1 MNFKVFKFENRA
13 LSLQRMLWVMLLVFN
28 VTTYSPQIYAN
39 NSKVAIDIT
48 GTILDA
54 ENNDPIPGVSIIVEN
69 TTQGTITDEN
79 GKFSLKVADKN
90 TVLLISF
97 VGYET
102 QRIVVGDQTNFTIS
116 LVSGKT
122 LDEVVVIGY
131 GEAKK
136 SDLTGSVGQI
146 KTKTVEESGYA
157 NFQQAIAGKV
167 AGVVVSE
174 TSGQPGSALTIEI
187 RGASSLNFS
196 TQPLYVIDGIPL
208 EDPNVGSLNNN
219 AYLAGVTAASPLAS
233 INPND
238 IASLEILKDAS
249 ATAIYGSRGANGVV
263 LITTKSGQKGK
274 PKIGFNYSLS
284 MAQPLKQVDV
294 LRGQD
299 YARLAN
305 EIRKVRNPTDT
316 FIPYL
321 ESDFPKLVEF
331 DPQKAAT
338 ISALT
343 SDANLT
349 ISGGDNRSKYY
360 LSGQYYY
367 QQGLVKSTDFKRYN
381 FKGTYEID
389 LSARLKFNTSL
400 TYTNSQANGNLSTS
414 ILQATQRWAPV
425 NPFYNPDGSLNVL
438 TRAFHYG
445 SEIYDD
451 PTFGRIYYNPRFPI
465 TEVINGI
472 VENPTTFG
480 VNPASLIDGKVKGG
494 GIVNINNN
502 NQLLGNTTLSYKL
515 TDDLKLSGVFGVT
528 SYNALLENYL
538 PSTLTPSAGGTTITQ
553 RGVASIGNLQSLK
566 LLYQTTL
573 SYDKKIKKHNISAV
587 IGATAEKFTEKRQ
600 TISSQGF
607 VNDFT
612 GVNNI
617 QAGQTPQAPISNYNG
632 YQLLSSILRTSYNY
646 AGRYYLTF
654 SARYDGSSKFT
665 DDNRFGFFPS
675 IGGSWRV
682 ANEKMFRKIK
692 AISEFKLR
700 ASYGIIGNQAL
711 GAYNT
716 LATLSNNSVIFGNN
730 QVNAAYFP
738 SRLPNTA
745 LTWESTKQ
753 ANVGLDLGLFK
764 NRIDLQVDIYRKT
777 TDDLLYNVE
786 LPGTT
791 GFSTQTKN
799 VASITNEGL
808 EIALS
813 TVNVKTKDLTWSTS
827 FNIAFNKGVV
837 NRLAGNQGEFLAI
850 NQLVGNTFLFTLRPG
865 EPIGQFVGL
874 KSLPVWNEE
883 TIKTKPATFQST
895 AKEGDMRFA
904 DLNNDGLL
912 TNDDR
917 VVIGS
922 ALPDFT
928 GGARTELTYKNFSL
942 NVFFNYSYGNQ
953 IFNQNAWTMT
963 DMSGTNANNV
973 YQRAYDSRYII
984 LSNVSDASKLDAI
997 KANNLVTKTAGAG
1010 ALLDR
1015 REVSDYYVED
1025 GSFIRLK
1032 DINIGYT
1039 VPNALL
1045 KKLKVGSL
1053 KVYVNLQN
1061 MATWTKYTGL
1071 NPEANTGS
1079 LSTRGLDNGSYPLFK
1094 NYRFGVNATF

>member
-1 MNFKVFKFENRA
+1 MKKNPQLLTSLLLLFF
-13 LSLQRMLWVMLLVFN
+13 LSMTVLGFAQ
-28 VTTYSPQIYAN
+28 TIQI
-39 NSKVAIDIT
+39 K
-48 GTILDA
+48 GK
-54 ENNDPIPGVSIIVEN
+54 
-69 TTQGTITDEN
+69 ITDEEGGPLPSASIVIEGTAKGTLTDSN
-79 GKFSLKVADKN
+79 GDFTLEDAPSTAK
-90 TVLLISF
+90 LIVSF
-97 VGYET
+97 VGYDSQIIDVNNRT
-102 QRIVVGDQTNFTIS
+102 TIDVI
-116 LVSGKT
+116 LVEGKT
-122 LDEVVVIGY
+122 LEEVVVIGY

-146 KTKTVEESGYA
+146 KTKTIEESGYS

-174 TSGQPGSALTIEI
+174 VSGQPGSGLTIEI

-208 EDPNVGSLNNN
+208 EDPNVGALNNN

-249 ATAIYGSRGANGVV
+249 ATAIYGSRGSNGVV

-274 PKIGFNYSLS
+274 PKVGFNYSIS
-284 MAQPLKQVDV
+284 MAQPLREVDV
-294 LRGQD
+294 LGGQD

-305 EIRKVRNPTDT
+305 EIRKNRSATDT

-331 DPQKAAT
+331 NPQRAAT

-349 ISGGDNRSKYY
+349 LSGGDNRSKYY

-381 FKGTYEID
+381 FKATYENDIND
-389 LSARLKFNTSL
+389 RLKLNTSL
-400 TYTNSQANGNLSTS
+400 TYTNSQANGNLVSS

-425 NPFYNPDGSLNVL
+425 NPFYNPDGSVNVL

-451 PTFGRIYYNPRFPI
+451 AYFGRIYYNPRFPI
-465 TEVINGI
+465 SEVVNGI
-472 VENPTTFG
+472 VENPTAFG
-480 VNPASLIDGKVKGG
+480 TNPATLIDGNVRSG

-502 NQLLGNTTLSYKL
+502 NQIIGNATLTYKL
-515 TDDLKLSGVFGVT
+515 TDNLKLSGVFGVT
-528 SYNALLENYL
+528 TYNALQENYQ
-538 PSTLTPSAGGTTITQ
+538 PSTITPSAGGTTITQ
-553 RGVASIGNLQSLK
+553 RGVASIGNLQTLK
-566 LLYQTTL
+566 LLYQATL
-573 SYDKKIKKHNISAV
+573 SYDKKIKKHTINAV
-587 IGATAEKFTEKRQ
+587 IGATAEEFTEKRQ
-600 TISSQGF
+600 NMSSQGF

-617 QAGQTPQAPISNYNG
+617 QAGQTPQVPVSNYNG
-632 YQLLSSILRTSYNY
+632 YQLVSSIFRTSYNY
-646 AGRYYLTF
+646 AGRYYLTV
-654 SARYDGSSKFT
+654 SARYDGSSKFAE
-665 DDNRFGFFPS
+665 DKRFGFFPS
-675 IGGSWRV
+675 VGGSWRV
-682 ANEKMFRKIK
+682 ANEKIFKKVK
-692 AISEFKLR
+692 AISELKLR
-700 ASYGIIGNQAL
+700 ASYGIIGNQAV
-711 GAYNT
+711 GPYNT
-716 LATLSNNSVIFGNN
+716 LSTLSNNSVLFGSNV
-730 QVNAAYFP
+730 VNAAYFP
-738 SRLPNTA
+738 SRLPNRG
-745 LTWESTKQ
+745 LSWESTKQ
-753 ANVGLDLGLFK
+753 ANIGLDLGLFK
-764 NRIDLQVDIYRKT
+764 NRIDLQVDIYRKIT
-777 TDDLLYNVE
+777 EDLLYNVD

-791 GFSTQTKN
+791 GFSFQAKN

-808 EIALS
+808 EIALT
-813 TVNVKTKDLTWSTS
+813 TVNIRNKSFSWTTS
-827 FNIAFNKGVV
+827 FNVAFNQGVV
-837 NRLAGNQGEFLAI
+837 NKLAGNQGEFLGI

-865 EPIGQFVGL
+865 ESIGQFVGL

-917 VVIGS
+917 VNIGS
-922 ALPDFT
+922 ALPKFT
-928 GGARTELTYKNFSL
+928 GGMRTEMTYKNFSL
-942 NVFFNYSYGNQ
+942 NAFFNFSYGNQ

-973 YQRAYDSRYII
+973 YQRAYDDRYII
-984 LSNVSDASKLDAI
+984 LSNVTDASKLESI
-997 KANNLVTKTAGAG
+997 KANNLITKTAGAG

-1015 REVSDYYVED
+1015 REVADYYVED

-1039 VPNALL
+1039 IPNVLL
-1045 KKLKVGSL
+1045 KKLKISSL

-1061 MATWTKYTGL
+1061 MATWTNYTGL
-1071 NPEANTGS
+1071 NPEVNTGS

>member
-1 MNFKVFKFENRA
+1 MKKKLLFLKSLLFLFFLLMAAVGSAQKIQVTGKVTDDKGE
-13 LSLQRMLWVMLLVFN
+13 SLPSASVVIQG
-28 VTTYSPQIYAN
+28 TTN
-39 NSKVAIDIT
+39 
-48 GTILDA
+48 
-54 ENNDPIPGVSIIVEN
+54 
-69 TTQGTITDEN
+69 GTITDIN
-79 GKFSLKVADKN
+79 GSFTLSDVPATAKLV
-90 TVLLISF
+90 VSF
-97 VGYET
+97 VGFDA
-102 QRIVVGDQTNFTIS
+102 QIIDVDNRKTIDVM
-116 LVSGKT
+116 LVEGKA

-146 KTKTVEESGYA
+146 KTKTVEESGYS
-157 NFQQAIAGKV
+157 NFQQAIAGRV

-174 TSGQPGSALTIEI
+174 VSGQPGSGLTIEI

-208 EDPNVGSLNNN
+208 EDPSVNALNNN
-219 AYLAGVTAASPLAS
+219 AYLSGVTAASPLSA

-249 ATAIYGSRGANGVV
+249 ATAIYGSRGSNGVI

-274 PKIGFNYSLS
+274 PKVGFNYSVS
-284 MAQPLKQVDV
+284 MARPLRQVDV
-294 LRGQD
+294 LGGQD
-299 YARLAN
+299 FARLAN
-305 EIRKVRNPTDT
+305 EIRKNRSATDT

-343 SDANLT
+343 SDANITL
-349 ISGGDNRSKYY
+349 SGGDNRSKYY

-367 QQGLVKSTDFKRYN
+367 QQGLIKSTDFKRYN
-381 FKGTYEID
+381 FKMSYENDIN
-389 LSARLKFNTSL
+389 ARLKLNTSL
-400 TYTNSQANGNLSTS
+400 TYTNSRANGNMVSS

-445 SEIYDD
+445 SEIYED
-451 PTFGRIYYNPRFPI
+451 PGFGKIYYNPRFPI
-465 TEVINGI
+465 SEVLAGI
-472 VENPTTFG
+472 VENPTAFG
-480 VNPASLIDGKVKGG
+480 TNPAALIDGKVKGG

-502 NQLLGNTTLSYKL
+502 NQIIGSATLTYKL
-515 TDDLKLSGVFGVT
+515 TDNLKISGIFGVT
-528 SYNALLENYL
+528 SYNALLENYQ
-538 PSTLTPSAGGTTITQ
+538 PSTITPASGGVSITQ
-553 RGVASIGNLQSLK
+553 RGVASIGNLQTLK
-566 LLYQTTL
+566 LLYQATL
-573 SYDKKIKKHNISAV
+573 SHDKKIKKHTLNTV
-587 IGATAEKFTEKRQ
+587 IGVTAEEFTEKRQ
-600 TISSQGF
+600 NMSSQGF

-617 QAGQTPQAPISNYNG
+617 QAGQTPQVPVSNYNG
-632 YQLLSSILRTSYNY
+632 YQLVSSIFRTSYNY

-654 SARYDGSSKFT
+654 SARYDGSSKFAE
-665 DDNRFGFFPS
+665 DNRFGFFPS
-675 IGGSWRV
+675 VGGSWRV
-682 ANEKMFRKIK
+682 ANEKIFKKVK
-692 AISEFKLR
+692 AISELKLR
-700 ASYGIIGNQAL
+700 ASYGIIGNQAV

-716 LATLSNNSVIFGNN
+716 LSTLSNNSVIFGNN
-730 QVNAAYFP
+730 VVNAAYFP
-738 SRLPNTA
+738 TRLPNTN
-745 LTWESTKQ
+745 LSWESTKQ
-753 ANVGLDLGLFK
+753 ANIGLDFGLFK
-764 NRIDLQVDIYRKT
+764 NRIDLQVDIYRKQ
-777 TDDLLYNVE
+777 TDDLLYNVDI
-786 LPGTT
+786 PATT
-791 GFSTQTKN
+791 GFANQVKN

-808 EIALS
+808 EIALT
-813 TVNVKTKDLTWSTS
+813 TVNVRTKALSWSTS
-827 FNIAFNKGVV
+827 FNIAFNQGVV
-837 NRLAGNQGEFLAI
+837 NKLAGNQGEFLGI
-850 NQLVGNTFLFTLRPG
+850 NQLVGNTFLFTLTPG
-865 EPIGQFVGL
+865 QPLGQFVGL

-883 TIKTKPATFQST
+883 TIKTKPSTFQST
-895 AKEGDMRFA
+895 AKEGDPRYA

-922 ALPDFT
+922 ALPKFT
-928 GGARTELTYKNFSL
+928 GGMRTELTYKAFSL
-942 NVFFNYSYGNQ
+942 NAFFNYSYGNQ

-963 DMSGTNANNV
+963 DMSGTNGNNV
-973 YQRAYDSRYII
+973 YQRAYDDRYII
-984 LSNVSDASKLDAI
+984 LSTVTDASKLDAI
-997 KANNLVTKTAGAG
+997 KANNLVTRTAAAG

-1015 REVSDYYVED
+1015 REVADYYVED

-1039 VPNALL
+1039 VPNSLL
-1045 KKLKVGSL
+1045 KKANIGSL

-1071 NPEANTGS
+1071 NPEVNTGS

>member
-1 MNFKVFKFENRA
+1 MKKNSLLLRSLFFFLF
-13 LSLQRMLWVMLLVFN
+13 LSM
-28 VTTYSPQIYAN
+28 TTLG
-39 NSKVAIDIT
+39 VAQKIQIT
-48 GTILDA
+48 G
-54 ENNDPIPGVSIIVEN
+54 S
-69 TTQGTITDEN
+69 ITDEKGEPLPSASVVVQGTNNGTISDDN
-79 GKFSLKVADKN
+79 GKFTLKD
-90 TVLLISF
+90 VLATSKLVVSF
-97 VGYET
+97 IGFDAQIIDVDNRT
-102 QRIVVGDQTNFTIS
+102 TIS
-116 LVSGKT
+116 VMLIEGKA
-122 LDEVVVIGY
+122 LEEVVVIGY

-146 KTKTVEESGYA
+146 KTKMIEESGYS

-174 TSGQPGSALTIEI
+174 TSGQPGSGLTIEI

-208 EDPNVGSLNNN
+208 EDPNVGALNNN

-249 ATAIYGSRGANGVV
+249 ATAIYGSRGSNGVI

-274 PKIGFNYSLS
+274 PKVGFNYSIS
-284 MAQPLKQVDV
+284 VAQPLKEVDV
-294 LRGQD
+294 LGGQD
-299 YARLAN
+299 YARLMN

-331 DPQKAAT
+331 NPQKAAT
-338 ISALT
+338 ISAVT
-343 SDANLT
+343 SDANLSL
-349 ISGGDNRSKYY
+349 SGGDNRSKYY

-381 FKGTYEID
+381 FRATYENDIT
-389 LSARLKFNTSL
+389 ARLKLNTSL
-400 TYTNSQANGNLSTS
+400 TYTNSQSNGNMSAS

-425 NPFYNPDGSLNVL
+425 NPYYNPDGSLNIL
-438 TRAFHYG
+438 NRAFHYG

-451 PTFGRIYYNPRFPI
+451 PYFGRIYYNPRFPI
-465 TEVINGI
+465 TEVIAGI

-480 VNPASLIDGKVKGG
+480 TNPASLLDGKTKGG

-502 NQLLGNTTLSYKL
+502 NQIIGNATLSYKL
-515 TDDLKLSGVFGVT
+515 TESLRLSGVFGVT

-538 PSTLTPSAGGTTITQ
+538 PSTFTPSAGGTTITQ
-553 RGVASIGNLQSLK
+553 RGVASIGNLQTLK
-566 LLYQTTL
+566 LLYQGTL
-573 SYDKKIKKHNISAV
+573 SYDKKIKQHSVNAV
-587 IGATAEKFTEKRQ
+587 IGATAEAFTEKRQ
-600 TISSQGF
+600 NMSSQGF

-617 QAGQTPQAPISNYNG
+617 QAGQTPQVPVSNYNG
-632 YQLLSSILRTSYNY
+632 YQLVSSIFRTSYNY
-646 AGRYYLTF
+646 AGRYYLTV

-665 DDNRFGFFPS
+665 EDNRFGFFPS
-675 IGGSWRV
+675 VGGSWRV
-682 ANEKMFRKIK
+682 ANEKMIRKIK
-692 AISEFKLR
+692 AISELKLR
-700 ASYGIIGNQAL
+700 ASYGIIGNQAV

-716 LATLSNNSVIFGNN
+716 LSTLSNNSVIFGNN
-730 QVNAAYFP
+730 VVNAAYFP
-738 SRLPNTA
+738 SRLPNRN
-745 LTWESTKQ
+745 LSWESTKQ
-753 ANVGLDLGLFK
+753 ANIGLDFGLFK
-764 NRIDLQVDIYRKT
+764 NRVDLQVDIYRKI
-777 TDDLLYNVE
+777 TDDLLYNVD

-791 GFSTQTKN
+791 GFSNQTKN
-799 VASITNEGL
+799 VASITNQGL
-808 EIALS
+808 EIALT
-813 TVNVKTKDLTWSTS
+813 TVNVKTTKLSWSTS
-827 FNIAFNKGVV
+827 FNIAFNRGIV
-837 NRLAGNQGEFLAI
+837 NKLAGNQGEFLGI

-865 EPIGQFVGL
+865 ESIGQFVGL

-895 AKEGDMRFA
+895 AKEGDPRYA

-917 VVIGS
+917 VNIGS
-922 ALPDFT
+922 ALPKYT
-928 GGARTELTYKNFSL
+928 GGMRTELIYMGFSL
-942 NVFFNYSYGNQ
+942 NVFLNFSYGNQ

-973 YQRAYDSRYII
+973 YQRAYDSRYIV
-984 LSNVSDASKLDAI
+984 LSTLTDASKLEAV
-997 KANNLVTKTAGAG
+997 KANNLVTKTASPG

-1015 REVSDYYVED
+1015 REVADYYVED
-1025 GSFIRLK
+1025 GSFMRLK

-1039 VPNALL
+1039 IPNALL
-1045 KKLKVGSL
+1045 KRLKVGTL

-1071 NPEANTGS
+1071 NPEVNTGS

>member
-1 MNFKVFKFENRA
+1 MKKKLLFLKSLLFSFFLFTATMGLAQTIQVTGKVTDEKGEA
-13 LSLQRMLWVMLLVFN
+13 LPSASVVIQG
-28 VTTYSPQIYAN
+28 TT
-39 NSKVAIDIT
+39 T
-48 GTILDA
+48 GTL
-54 ENNDPIPGVSIIVEN
+54 S
-69 TTQGTITDEN
+69 DEGGN
-79 GKFSLKVADKN
+79 FTLKDVPSTARL
-90 TVLLISF
+90 VVSF
-97 VGYET
+97 VGFDSQIIDVNKRT
-102 QRIVVGDQTNFTIS
+102 TIDVT
-116 LVSGKT
+116 LVEGKA
-122 LDEVVVIGY
+122 LEEVVVIGY

-146 KTKTVEESGYA
+146 KTKTVEESGYS

-208 EDPNVGSLNNN
+208 EDPSVGALNNN
-219 AYLAGVTAASPLAS
+219 AYLAGVTVASPLAA

-249 ATAIYGSRGANGVV
+249 ATAIYGSRGSNGVV

-274 PKIGFNYSLS
+274 PKVGFNYSLS
-284 MAQPLKQVDV
+284 MARPLSQVDV
-294 LRGQD
+294 LGGQD

-305 EIRKVRNPTDT
+305 EIRKNRSATDT

-349 ISGGDNRSKYY
+349 LSGGDSRSKYY

-389 LSARLKFNTSL
+389 INARLKVNTSL
-400 TYTNSQANGNLSTS
+400 TYTSSKANGNLSAN

-445 SEIYDD
+445 SEIFDD

-465 TEVINGI
+465 SEVLGGI

-480 VNPASLIDGKVKGG
+480 GNPAIFIDGKVKGG

-502 NQLLGNTTLSYKL
+502 NQIIGSATVAYKL
-515 TDDLKLSGVFGVT
+515 TQNLKLSGVFGVT
-528 SYNALLENYL
+528 TYNALLENYL
-538 PSTLTPSAGGTTITQ
+538 PSTITPSAGGTTITQ
-553 RGVASIGNLQSLK
+553 RGVASIGNLQTSK

-573 SYDKKIKKHNISAV
+573 SYDKKIKEHSVSAV
-587 IGATAEKFTEKRQ
+587 IGATAEQFTEKRQ
-600 TISSQGF
+600 VISSQGF

-617 QAGQTPQAPISNYNG
+617 QAGQTPQAPTSNYNG
-632 YQLLSSILRTSYNY
+632 YQLVSSIFRTSYNY
-646 AGRYYLTF
+646 AGRYYLTV

-665 DDNRFGFFPS
+665 EANRFGFFPS
-675 IGGSWRV
+675 VGGSWRI
-682 ANEKMFRKIK
+682 ASEKPFKNIK
-692 AISEFKLR
+692 AVSEFKLR

-716 LATLSNNSVIFGNN
+716 LSTLSNNSVIFGNN
-730 QVNAAYFP
+730 VINAAYFP
-738 SRLPNTA
+738 TRLANTG

-753 ANVGLDLGLFK
+753 TNIGLDFGLFK
-764 NRIDLQVDIYRKT
+764 NRIDFQMDIYRKT
-777 TDDLLYNVE
+777 TDDLLYSVD

-791 GFSTQTKN
+791 GFSNQTRN

-808 EIALS
+808 ELS
-813 TVNVKTKDLTWSTS
+813 LTTVNVKTKALTWSTS
-827 FNIAFNKGVV
+827 FNIAFNRGIV
-837 NRLAGNQGEFLAI
+837 NKLAGNQGEILNI

-883 TIKTKPATFQST
+883 TIKTKPSTFQAT
-895 AKEGDMRFA
+895 AKEGDPRFA

-917 VVIGS
+917 VAIGS
-922 ALPDFT
+922 ALPKFT
-928 GGARTELTYKNFSL
+928 GGARSEVAYKNFSL
-942 NVFFNYSYGNQ
+942 NVYFNYSYGNQ

-973 YQRAYDSRYII
+973 YQRAYDSRYIPM
-984 LSNVSDASKLDAI
+984 SSVTDESKREAI
-997 KANNLVTKTAGAG
+997 KANNLVTKTPAAG

-1015 REVSDYYVED
+1015 REVSDFFIED

-1039 VPNALL
+1039 VPNTLL
-1045 KKLKVGSL
+1045 KKLKFGSL
-1053 KVYVNLQN
+1053 KIYMNLQN

-1071 NPEANTGS
+1071 NPEVNTGS

>member
-1 MNFKVFKFENRA
+1 MKKKPLFLK
-13 LSLQRMLWVMLLVFN
+13 SLLFLFLLFTTVMGFA
-28 VTTYSPQIYAN
+28 Q
-39 NSKVAIDIT
+39 
-48 GTILDA
+48 TIQ
-54 ENNDPIPGVSIIVEN
+54 V
-69 TTQGTITDEN
+69 QGKITDEKGESLPSASVVIEGTTKGAITDIN
-79 GKFSLKVADKN
+79 GNFTLQDVPATAKIV
-90 TVLLISF
+90 VSF
-97 VGYET
+97 VGFDSQIIDVNKRT
-102 QRIVVGDQTNFTIS
+102 TIDVM
-116 LVSGKT
+116 LVEGKA
-122 LDEVVVIGY
+122 LEEVVVIGY

-146 KTKTVEESGYA
+146 KTKMIEESGYS

-174 TSGQPGSALTIEI
+174 TSGQPGAGLTIEI

-208 EDPNVGSLNNN
+208 EEPNVGALNNN

-249 ATAIYGSRGANGVV
+249 ATAIYGSRGSNGVV

-274 PKIGFNYSLS
+274 PKVGFNYSIS
-284 MAQPLKQVDV
+284 VAKPLREVDV
-294 LRGQD
+294 LGGQD
-299 YARLAN
+299 YARLMN
-305 EIRKVRNPTDT
+305 EIRKSRSATDT

-331 DPQKAAT
+331 NPQRAAT
-338 ISALT
+338 ISAIT
-343 SDANLT
+343 SDANLSL
-349 ISGGDNRSKYY
+349 SGGDNRSKYY

-381 FKGTYEID
+381 FKATYENDIN
-389 LSARLKFNTSL
+389 ARLKLNTSL
-400 TYTNSQANGNLSTS
+400 TYTNSQSNGNLSS
-414 ILQATQRWAPV
+414 GILQATQRWAPV
-425 NPFYNPDGSLNVL
+425 NPFYNPDGSINVL

-445 SEIYDD
+445 SEIYEDAY
-451 PTFGRIYYNPRFPI
+451 FGKIYYNPRFPI
-465 TEVINGI
+465 TEVLNGI

-480 VNPASLIDGKVKGG
+480 TNPASLLDGKTKGG

-502 NQLLGNTTLSYKL
+502 NQIIGNATLAYKL
-515 TDDLKLSGVFGVT
+515 TESLKLSGVFGVT

-538 PSTLTPSAGGTTITQ
+538 PSTFTPSAGGTTITQ
-553 RGVASIGNLQSLK
+553 RGVASIGNLQTLK
-566 LLYQTTL
+566 LLYQGTL
-573 SYDKKIKKHNISAV
+573 SYDKKIKQHTVNAV
-587 IGATAEKFTEKRQ
+587 IGATAEQFTEKRQ
-600 TISSQGF
+600 NMSSQGF

-617 QAGQTPQAPISNYNG
+617 QAGQTPQVPVSNYNG
-632 YQLLSSILRTSYNY
+632 YQLVSSIFRASYNY

-665 DDNRFGFFPS
+665 EDNRFGFFPS
-675 IGGSWRV
+675 LGGSWRI
-682 ANEKMFRKIK
+682 ANEKMIKKIK

-700 ASYGIIGNQAL
+700 ASYGVIGNQAV

-716 LATLSNNSVIFGNN
+716 LSTLSNNSVIFGNN
-730 QVNAAYFP
+730 QVNAVYFP
-738 SRLPNTA
+738 SRLPNRN
-745 LTWESTKQ
+745 LSWESTKQ
-753 ANVGLDLGLFK
+753 ANIGLDFGLFK
-764 NRIDLQVDIYRKT
+764 NRVDLQVDIYRKI
-777 TDDLLYNVE
+777 TDDLLYNVD

-791 GFSTQTKN
+791 GFSNQVKN
-799 VASITNEGL
+799 VASITNQGL
-808 EIALS
+808 EIALT
-813 TVNVKTKDLTWSTS
+813 TVNVKTRKLSWSTS
-827 FNIAFNKGVV
+827 FNIAFNQGVV
-837 NRLAGNQGEFLAI
+837 NRLAGNQGEFLGI

-865 EPIGQFVGL
+865 ESIGQFVGL

-895 AKEGDMRFA
+895 AKEGDPRYA

-917 VVIGS
+917 VNIGS
-922 ALPDFT
+922 ALPKFT
-928 GGARTELTYKNFSL
+928 GGMRSELTYKGFSL
-942 NVFFNYSYGNQ
+942 NAFLNYSYGNQ

-973 YQRAYDSRYII
+973 YQRAYDDRYIV
-984 LSNVSDASKLDAI
+984 LSTVTDASKLDAI
-997 KANNLVTKTAGAG
+997 KANNLVTKTAAAG

-1015 REVSDYYVED
+1015 REVADYYIED

-1039 VPNALL
+1039 IPDVLL
-1045 KKLKVGSL
+1045 KKMKVTNL

-1071 NPEANTGS
+1071 NPEVNTGS

>member
-1 MNFKVFKFENRA
+1 MKKKLLFLKSLLFSFFLFTTTMGLAQTIQVTGKV
-13 LSLQRMLWVMLLVFN
+13 
-28 VTTYSPQIYAN
+28 
-39 NSKVAIDIT
+39 IDEKGETLPSASVVI
-48 GTILDA
+48 
-54 ENNDPIPGVSIIVEN
+54 
-69 TTQGTITDEN
+69 QGTSIGTLSDE
-79 GKFSLKVADKN
+79 G
-90 TVLLISF
+90 
-97 VGYET
+97 G
-102 QRIVVGDQTNFTIS
+102 NFTLKDVPS
-116 LVSGKT
+116 TAKLVVSFIGFDSQIIDVNNRTSINVILVEGKT
-122 LDEVVVIGY
+122 LEEVVVIGY

-146 KTKTVEESGYA
+146 KTKTVEESGYS

-208 EDPNVGSLNNN
+208 EDPNVGALNNN
-219 AYLAGVTAASPLAS
+219 AFLAGVTVASPLSA

-249 ATAIYGSRGANGVV
+249 ATAIYGSRGSNGVV

-274 PKIGFNYSLS
+274 PKVGFNYSLS
-284 MAQPLKQVDV
+284 MARPLSQVDV
-294 LRGQD
+294 LGGQD

-305 EIRKVRNPTDT
+305 EIRKNRSATDT

-349 ISGGDNRSKYY
+349 LSGGDNRSKYY

-389 LSARLKFNTSL
+389 INARLKVNTSF
-400 TYTNSQANGNLSTS
+400 TYTNSKANGNLSAS

-445 SEIYDD
+445 SEIFDD

-465 TEVINGI
+465 SEVLAGI

-480 VNPASLIDGKVKGG
+480 GNPAIFIDGKVKGG
-494 GIVNINNN
+494 GIVNINTN
-502 NQLLGNTTLSYKL
+502 NQLIGNATVTYKL
-515 TDDLKLSGVFGVT
+515 TQNLKLAGVFGVT

-538 PSTLTPSAGGTTITQ
+538 PSTITPSAGGTTITQ
-553 RGVASIGNLQSLK
+553 RGVASIGNLQTSK

-573 SYDKKIKKHNISAV
+573 SYDKKIKQHNISAV
-587 IGATAEKFTEKRQ
+587 IGATAEQFTETRQ
-600 TISSQGF
+600 VISSQGF

-617 QAGQTPQAPISNYNG
+617 QAGQTPQAPTSNYNG
-632 YQLLSSILRTSYNY
+632 YQLVSSIFRTSYNY
-646 AGRYYLTF
+646 AGRYYLTV

-665 DDNRFGFFPS
+665 EANRFGFFPS
-675 IGGSWRV
+675 VGGSWRI
-682 ANEKMFRKIK
+682 ASEKPFKNIK
-692 AISEFKLR
+692 ALSEFKLR

-716 LATLSNNSVIFGNN
+716 LSTLSNNSVIFGNN
-730 QVNAAYFP
+730 VINAAYFP
-738 SRLPNTA
+738 TRLANTG

-753 ANVGLDLGLFK
+753 TNIGLDFGLFK
-764 NRIDLQVDIYRKT
+764 NRIDFQMDIYRKT
-777 TDDLLYNVE
+777 TDDLLYNVD

-791 GFSTQTKN
+791 GFSNQTRN

-808 EIALS
+808 ELS
-813 TVNVKTKDLTWSTS
+813 LTTVNVKTKALTWSTS
-827 FNIAFNKGVV
+827 FNIAFNRGIV
-837 NRLAGNQGEFLAI
+837 NKLVGNQGEILNI

-883 TIKTKPATFQST
+883 SIKTKPSTFQAT
-895 AKEGDMRFA
+895 AKEGDPRFA

-917 VVIGS
+917 VAIGS
-922 ALPDFT
+922 ALPKFT
-928 GGARTELTYKNFSL
+928 GGARTEVAYKNFSL
-942 NVFFNYSYGNQ
+942 NVYFNYSYGNQ

-963 DMSGTNANNV
+963 DMSGTNSNNV
-973 YQRAYDSRYII
+973 YQRAYDSRYIP
-984 LSNVSDASKLDAI
+984 LSSVTDESKREAI
-997 KANNLVTKTAGAG
+997 KANNLVTKTPAAG

-1015 REVSDYYVED
+1015 REVSDFFIED

-1039 VPNALL
+1039 VPNTLL
-1045 KKLKVGSL
+1045 KKLKFGSL
-1053 KVYVNLQN
+1053 KIYMNLQN

-1071 NPEANTGS
+1071 NPEVNTGS

>member
-1 MNFKVFKFENRA
+1 MKKKHLFLKS
-13 LSLQRMLWVMLLVFN
+13 LSFLLFLFMTVMGFAQ
-28 VTTYSPQIYAN
+28 TIQ
-39 NSKVAIDIT
+39 IT
-48 GTILDA
+48 GKVTDDQGEPLPSASVVIEGTQKGTVTDS
-54 ENNDPIPGVSIIVEN
+54 NGDFTVQGVSPTARLV
-69 TTQGTITDEN
+69 
-79 GKFSLKVADKN
+79 V
-90 TVLLISF
+90 SF
-97 VGYET
+97 VGFDSQIIDVNKRT
-102 QRIVVGDQTNFTIS
+102 TINVL
-116 LVSGKT
+116 LVEGKAFE
-122 LDEVVVIGY
+122 EVVVIGY

-146 KTKTVEESGYA
+146 KTKTVEESGYS

-174 TSGQPGSALTIEI
+174 VSGQPGSALTIEI

-208 EDPNVGSLNNN
+208 EDASVGALNNN
-219 AYLAGVTAASPLAS
+219 AYLTGVTAASPLAS

-249 ATAIYGSRGANGVV
+249 ATAIYGSRGSNGVV

-274 PKIGFNYSLS
+274 PKVGFNYSIS
-284 MAQPLKQVDV
+284 VAQPLKQVDV
-294 LRGQD
+294 LGGQD

-305 EIRKVRNPTDT
+305 EIRKNRNATDT

-349 ISGGDNRSKYY
+349 LSGGDNRSKYY

-381 FKGTYEID
+381 FKATYENDIN
-389 LSARLKFNTSL
+389 ARLKLNTSL
-400 TYTNSQANGNLSTS
+400 TYTNSQANGNLVSS

-451 PTFGRIYYNPRFPI
+451 AYFGRIYYNPRFPI
-465 TEVINGI
+465 TEVVNGI
-472 VENPTTFG
+472 VENPTAFG
-480 VNPASLIDGKVKGG
+480 TNPAALIDGKVKGG

-502 NQLLGNTTLSYKL
+502 NQIIGNATLTYKL
-515 TDDLKLSGVFGVT
+515 TDNFKVSGVFGVT
-528 SYNALLENYL
+528 SYNALLENYQ
-538 PSTLTPSAGGTTITQ
+538 PSTITPSLGGTTTTQ
-553 RGVASIGNLQSLK
+553 RGVASIGNLQNLK
-566 LLYQTTL
+566 LLYQATL
-573 SYDKKIKKHNISAV
+573 SYDKKIKKHTVNAV
-587 IGATAEKFTEKRQ
+587 IGATAEEFTEKRQ
-600 TISSQGF
+600 NMSSQGF

-617 QAGQTPQAPISNYNG
+617 QAGISPQVPVSNYSG
-632 YQLLSSILRTSYNY
+632 YQLVSSIFRTSYNY
-646 AGRYYLTF
+646 AGRYYLTV

-665 DDNRFGFFPS
+665 EENRFGFFPS

-682 ANEKMFRKIK
+682 ANEKIFKNVK
-692 AISEFKLR
+692 ALSELKLR
-700 ASYGIIGNQAL
+700 ASYGIIGNQAVN
-711 GAYNT
+711 AYNT
-716 LATLSNNSVIFGNN
+716 LSTLSNNSVIFGNN
-730 QVNAAYFP
+730 VVNAAYFP
-738 SRLPNTA
+738 SRLANPA

-753 ANVGLDLGLFK
+753 ANIGLDFGLFK

-777 TDDLLYNVE
+777 TDDLLYNVDI
-786 LPGTT
+786 PATS

-808 EIALS
+808 EIALT
-813 TVNVKTKDLTWSTS
+813 TVNVKTRKWGWSTS
-827 FNIAFNKGVV
+827 FNIAFNQGVV
-837 NRLAGNQGEFLAI
+837 NKLAGNQGEFLGI

-865 EPIGQFVGL
+865 ESIGQFVGL

-895 AKEGDMRFA
+895 AKEGDPRYA

-917 VVIGS
+917 VNIGS
-922 ALPDFT
+922 ALPKFT
-928 GGARTELTYKNFSL
+928 GGMRTELTYQNFSL
-942 NVFFNYSYGNQ
+942 NAFFNFSYGNK

-963 DMSGTNANNV
+963 DMSGTNSNNV
-973 YQRAYDSRYII
+973 YQRAYDDRYII
-984 LSNVSDASKLDAI
+984 LSTVTDASKLEAI
-997 KANNLVTKTAGAG
+997 KANNLVTKTPGAG

-1015 REVSDYYVED
+1015 REVSDYFVED

-1039 VPNALL
+1039 LPNTLL
-1045 KKLKVGSL
+1045 KKLKIGSL

-1061 MATWTKYTGL
+1061 MATWTNYTGL
-1071 NPEANTGS
+1071 NPEVNTGS

>member
-1 MNFKVFKFENRA
+1 MKKKPLFLKSLLFLFF
-13 LSLQRMLWVMLLVFN
+13 LSMTVMGFAQ
-28 VTTYSPQIYAN
+28 TIQ
-39 NSKVAIDIT
+39 IT
-48 GTILDA
+48 GKVTDDKGESLPSASVVI
-54 ENNDPIPGVSIIVEN
+54 
-69 TTQGTITDEN
+69 QGTTNGTISDEK
-79 GKFSLKVADKN
+79 G
-90 TVLLISF
+90 
-97 VGYET
+97 
-102 QRIVVGDQTNFTIS
+102 NFTLKDVS
-116 LVSGKT
+116 PTAKLVVSFIGFDSQLIDVNKRTTIDVILVEGKT
-122 LDEVVVIGY
+122 LEEVVIIGY

-146 KTKTVEESGYA
+146 KTKMIEESGYS

-174 TSGQPGSALTIEI
+174 VSGQPGSGLSIEI

-208 EDPNVGSLNNN
+208 EDASVGALNNN
-219 AYLAGVTAASPLAS
+219 AFLTGVTAASPLAS

-249 ATAIYGSRGANGVV
+249 ATAIYGSRGSNGVV

-274 PKIGFNYSLS
+274 PKVSFNYSIS
-284 MAQPLKQVDV
+284 VAQPLKQVDV
-294 LRGQD
+294 LGGQD

-305 EIRKVRNPTDT
+305 EIRKNRSATDT

-343 SDANLT
+343 SDANISL
-349 ISGGDNRSKYY
+349 SGGDNRSKYY

-381 FKGTYEID
+381 FKATYENDIT
-389 LSARLKFNTSL
+389 ARLKLNTSL
-400 TYTNSQANGNLSTS
+400 TYTNSQANGNLVSS

-438 TRAFHYG
+438 TRAYHYG

-451 PTFGRIYYNPRFPI
+451 PFYGRIYYNPRFPI
-465 TEVINGI
+465 TEVVNGI
-472 VENPTTFG
+472 VENPTAFG
-480 VNPASLIDGKVKGG
+480 INPAALIDGNVRGG
-494 GIVNINNN
+494 GIVNVNNN
-502 NQLLGNTTLSYKL
+502 NQLLGNATLTYKL
-515 TDDLKLSGVFGVT
+515 TENLKFSGVFGVT
-528 SYNALLENYL
+528 NYSALLENYQ
-538 PSTLTPSAGGTTITQ
+538 PSTVTPVSGGTPATQ
-553 RGVASIGNLQSLK
+553 RGVASIGSLQNLK
-566 LLYQTTL
+566 LLYQATL
-573 SYDKKIKKHNISAV
+573 NYDKKIKQHTINAV
-587 IGATAEKFTEKRQ
+587 IGATAEEFTEKRQ
-600 TISSQGF
+600 NMSSQGF

-617 QAGQTPQAPISNYNG
+617 QAGQIPQAPVSNYNG
-632 YQLLSSILRTSYNY
+632 YQLVSSIFRTSYNY
-646 AGRYYLTF
+646 AGRYYLTV
-654 SARYDGSSKFT
+654 SARYDGSSKFAE
-665 DDNRFGFFPS
+665 DNRFGFFPS
-675 IGGSWRV
+675 VGGSWRI
-682 ANEKMFRKIK
+682 ANEKIFKKLK
-692 AISEFKLR
+692 ALSEFKLR
-700 ASYGIIGNQAL
+700 ASYGIIGNQAVN
-711 GAYNT
+711 AYNT
-716 LATLSNNSVIFGNN
+716 LSTLSNNSVIFGNN
-730 QVNAAYFP
+730 VVNAAYFP
-738 SRLPNTA
+738 TRLANRS
-745 LTWESTKQ
+745 LSWESTKQ
-753 ANVGLDLGLFK
+753 ANIGLDFGLFK

-777 TDDLLYNVE
+777 TDDLLYNVD
-786 LPGTT
+786 LPATT

-808 EIALS
+808 EVALT
-813 TVNVKTKDLTWSTS
+813 TVNVKTLKLTWSTS
-827 FNIAFNKGVV
+827 FNIAFNQGIV
-837 NRLAGNQGEFLAI
+837 NKLAGNQGEFLGI
-850 NQLVGNTFLFTLRPG
+850 NQLVGNTFLFTLKPG
-865 EPIGQFVGL
+865 ESIGQFVGL

-895 AKEGDMRFA
+895 AKEDDPRYA

-917 VVIGS
+917 VNIGS
-922 ALPDFT
+922 AIPKFT
-928 GGARTELTYKNFSL
+928 GGMRTELSYQNFSF
-942 NVFFNYSYGNQ
+942 NAFFNFSYGNK

-973 YQRAYDSRYII
+973 YQRAYDDRYII
-984 LSNVSDASKLDAI
+984 LSTVTDASKLEAI
-997 KANNLVTKTAGAG
+997 KANNLITKTAAAG

-1015 REVSDYYVED
+1015 REVADYYVED

-1039 VPNALL
+1039 IPNTLL

-1061 MATWTKYTGL
+1061 MATWTNHTGL
-1071 NPEANTGS
+1071 NPEVNTGS

>member
-1 MNFKVFKFENRA
+1 MNFKVIKLKNRA
-13 LSLQRMLWVMLLVFN
+13 WFSRRVLWVLLLVFN
-28 VTTYSPQIYAN
+28 VMTYPTQIYAD
-39 NSKVAIDIT
+39 NSTAAIDVT
-48 GTILDA
+48 GTVLDA
-54 ENNDPIPGVSIIVEN
+54 ENNEPIPGVSIVVEN
-69 TTQGTITDEN
+69 TTQGTITDEKGN
-79 GKFSLKVADKN
+79 FSLKVADKN
-90 TVLLISF
+90 AFLLISF
-97 VGYET
+97 VGFEK
-102 QRIVVGDQTNFTIS
+102 QRILVGDQTNITIS
-116 LVSGKT
+116 LISGKI
-122 LDEVVVIGY
+122 LEEVVVIGY
-131 GEAKK
+131 GESKK

-146 KTKTVEESGYA
+146 KTQTVEESGYS
-157 NFQQAIAGKV
+157 NFQQAIAGRV

-187 RGASSLNFS
+187 RGASSLSFS

-208 EDPNVGSLNNN
+208 EDPNVGALNNN

-249 ATAIYGSRGANGVV
+249 ATAIYGSRGSNGVV

-274 PKIGFNYSLS
+274 PKVSFNYSIS
-284 MAQPLKQVDV
+284 TAQPLREVDV
-294 LRGQD
+294 LGGQD
-299 YARLAN
+299 YARLMN
-305 EIRKVRNPTDT
+305 EIRKVRSPTDT
-316 FIPYL
+316 FVPYL

-331 DPQKAAT
+331 NPQKAAT

-343 SDANLT
+343 SDANLSL
-349 ISGGDNRSKYY
+349 SGGDNRSKYY

-381 FKGTYEID
+381 FRATYENDI
-389 LSARLKFNTSL
+389 SARLKLNTSL
-400 TYTNSQANGNLSTS
+400 TYTNSQSNGNLSSS
-414 ILQATQRWAPV
+414 ILQATQRWAPI
-425 NPFYNPDGSLNVL
+425 NPFYNPDGSVNVL
-438 TRAFHYG
+438 NRAFHYG

-451 PTFGRIYYNPRFPI
+451 AYFGRIYYNPRFPI

-480 VNPASLIDGKVKGG
+480 TNPALLIDGKVKGG

-502 NQLLGNTTLSYKL
+502 NQIIGNTTLSYKL
-515 TDDLKLSGVFGVT
+515 TENLKLSGVFGVT
-528 SYNALLENYL
+528 SYNAVLENYL

-573 SYDKKIKKHNISAV
+573 SYDKKIKKHNINAV

-600 TISSQGF
+600 NMSSQGF

-617 QAGQTPQAPISNYNG
+617 QAGQTPQVPVSNYNG
-632 YQLLSSILRTSYNY
+632 YQLVSSIFRTSYNY

-665 DDNRFGFFPS
+665 EDNRFGFFPS

-682 ANEKMFRKIK
+682 ANEKIFKKVR
-692 AISEFKLR
+692 ALSELKLR

-711 GAYNT
+711 GPYNT

-730 QVNAAYFP
+730 VVNAAYFP
-738 SRLPNTA
+738 SRLPNRG
-745 LTWESTKQ
+745 LSWESTKQ
-753 ANVGLDLGLFK
+753 ANIGLDFGLFK
-764 NRIDLQVDIYRKT
+764 NRIDLQVDIYRKI
-777 TDDLLYNVE
+777 TDDLLYNVD

-808 EIALS
+808 EIAL
-813 TVNVKTKDLTWSTS
+813 TTMNVKTKALSWSTS
-827 FNIAFNKGVV
+827 FNVAFNRGVV
-837 NRLAGNQGEFLAI
+837 NRLAGNQGEFLGI

-865 EPIGQFVGL
+865 ESIGQFVGL
-874 KSLPVWNEE
+874 KTLPVWNEE

-895 AKEGDMRFA
+895 AKEGDIRYA

-917 VVIGS
+917 VNIGS
-922 ALPDFT
+922 ALPKFT
-928 GGARTELTYKNFSL
+928 GGMRTELTYKSFSL
-942 NVFFNYSYGNQ
+942 NGFLNFSYGNK

-973 YQRAYDSRYII
+973 YQRAYDNRYII
-984 LSNVSDASKLDAI
+984 LSNVTDNSKLAAI
-997 KANNLVTKTAGAG
+997 KANNLITKTPSAG

-1015 REVSDYYVED
+1015 REVADYYVED

-1039 VPNALL
+1039 VPNVLL
-1045 KKLKVGSL
+1045 KKLKVNTL

-1061 MATWTKYTGL
+1061 MATWTNYTGL
-1071 NPEANTGS
+1071 NPEVNTGS
-1079 LSTRGLDNGSYPLFK
+1079 LSTRGLDNGVYPLFK

>member
-1 MNFKVFKFENRA
+1 MKKYPLFLPSL
-13 LSLQRMLWVMLLVFN
+13 LSLFFLSMTVMGFAQN
-28 VTTYSPQIYAN
+28 IQ
-39 NSKVAIDIT
+39 IT
-48 GTILDA
+48 GKVTDEKGESLPSA
-54 ENNDPIPGVSIIVEN
+54 SIVVQG
-69 TTQGTITDEN
+69 TTNGTITDNN
-79 GKFSLKVADKN
+79 GSFTLKDVPKTAK
-90 TVLLISF
+90 LLVSF
-97 VGYET
+97 VGFESIIIDVNSRT
-102 QRIVVGDQTNFTIS
+102 TIDAV
-116 LVSGKT
+116 LVEGKA
-122 LDEVVVIGY
+122 LEEVVVIGY

-146 KTKTVEESGYA
+146 KTKTVEESGYS
-157 NFQQAIAGKV
+157 NFQQAIAGRV
-167 AGVVVSE
+167 AGVVVNE
-174 TSGQPGSALTIEI
+174 TSGQPGGALSIEI

-208 EDPNVGSLNNN
+208 EDPNVSALTTTNTF
-219 AYLAGVTAASPLAS
+219 LTGVTAASPLAA

-249 ATAIYGSRGANGVV
+249 ATAIYGSRGSNGVV

-274 PKIGFNYSLS
+274 PKVGFNYSLS
-284 MAQPLKQVDV
+284 VAQPLKQVDV
-294 LRGQD
+294 LGGQE
-299 YARLAN
+299 YARLQN
-305 EIRKVRNPTDT
+305 EIRDAKRSATDT

-349 ISGGDNRSKYY
+349 LSGGDNRSKYY

-381 FKGTYEID
+381 FKASYENDIN
-389 LSARLKFNTSL
+389 ARLNLKTSL

-425 NPFYNPDGSLNVL
+425 NPFYNPDGSLNIL

-445 SEIYDD
+445 SAIYED
-451 PTFGRIYYNPRFPI
+451 PNFGKIYYNPRFPI

-480 VNPASLIDGKVKGG
+480 TNPAALIDGNTRGG

-502 NQLLGNTTLSYKL
+502 SQVIGNATLTYKL
-515 TDDLKLSGVFGVT
+515 TNELRLSGVFGFT
-528 SYNALLENYL
+528 SYDALLENYL
-538 PSTLTPSAGGTTITQ
+538 PSNLTLSSGGTTITQ
-553 RGVASIGNLQSLK
+553 RGVATIGNLQTSK
-566 LLYQTTL
+566 LLYQATL
-573 SYDKKIKKHNISAV
+573 SHDKKIKQHTFNTV
-587 IGATAEKFTEKRQ
+587 IGATAEEFVEKRQ

-617 QAGQTPQAPISNYNG
+617 QAGQSPQAPVSNYNG
-632 YQLLSSILRTSYNY
+632 YQLLSSIFRTSYNY
-646 AGRYYLTF
+646 AGRYYLTV

-665 DDNRFGFFPS
+665 EDNRFGFFPS
-675 IGGSWRV
+675 VGGSWRI
-682 ANEKMFRKIK
+682 ASEKMFKKAK
-692 AISEFKLR
+692 AISELKLR
-700 ASYGIIGNQAL
+700 ASYGIIGNQAV

-716 LATLSNNSVIFGNN
+716 LSTLTNNSVIFGNN

-738 SRLPNTA
+738 SRLPNTT
-745 LTWESTKQ
+745 LSWESTKQ
-753 ANVGLDLGLFK
+753 ANIGLDFGLFK
-764 NRIDLQVDIYRKT
+764 NRIDLQVDIYRKI
-777 TDDLLYNVE
+777 TDDLLYNVDI
-786 LPGTT
+786 PATT
-791 GFSTQTKN
+791 GFSTQVKN

-808 EIALS
+808 EISLT
-813 TVNVKTKDLTWSTS
+813 TVNVKTKKLTWSTS
-827 FNIAFNKGVV
+827 FNIAFNQGVV
-837 NRLAGNQGEFLAI
+837 NKLAGNQGEFLGI
-850 NQLVGNTFLFTLRPG
+850 NQLVGNTFLFTLTPG
-865 EPIGQFVGL
+865 QSLGEFVGL

-895 AKEGDMRFA
+895 AKEGDPRYA

-922 ALPDFT
+922 ALPKFT
-928 GGARTELTYKNFSL
+928 GGMRTELSYQNFTL
-942 NVFFNYSYGNQ
+942 NAFFNFSYGNQ

-963 DMSGTNANNV
+963 DMSGTNSNNV
-973 YQRAYDSRYII
+973 YQRAYDDRYIPMT
-984 LSNVSDASKLDAI
+984 SVKDESKRAAI
-997 KANNLVTKTAGAG
+997 AANNLVTKTAAAG

-1015 REVSDYYVED
+1015 REVADYYIED

-1039 VPNALL
+1039 LPNSLL
-1045 KKLKVGSL
+1045 KKIKVGSL

-1071 NPEANTGS
+1071 NPEVNTGS
-1079 LSTRGLDNGSYPLFK
+1079 LATRGLDNGSYPLFK